1 MHFDSFQHNGGAS
14 LCHLIYENIIFIVTL
29 IPFQEVDNLK
39 LQKIHDSVLYR
50 NQYALVKE

>member
-39 LQKIHDSVLYR
+39 L
-50 NQYALVKE
+50 